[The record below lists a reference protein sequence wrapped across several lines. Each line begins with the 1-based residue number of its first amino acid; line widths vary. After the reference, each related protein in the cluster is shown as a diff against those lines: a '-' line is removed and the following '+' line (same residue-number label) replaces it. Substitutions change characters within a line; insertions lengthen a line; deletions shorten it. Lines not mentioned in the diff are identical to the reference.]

1 MRIIDSESRSKTV
14 RDKGAAMVEFAL
26 VLPLLIILI
35 MGVIEFGRAYNM
47 TISLQGGAREGARA
61 LALCGTTDPCVN
73 VDTVVNN
80 SMTVV
85 GATIAK
91 TFCTVD
97 GGMATVKVSKPFTFG
112 VPFLPTS
119 LGTITLAGK
128 ASMRCGL

>member
-1 MRIIDSESRSKTV
+1 MRVFDSERRSGLV

-47 TISLQGGAREGARA
+47 TISLQGGAREGVRA
-61 LALCGTTDPCVN
+61 LALCGTTDPSCTS
-73 VDTVVNN
+73 VDSVV
-80 SMTVV
+80 SEYITA
-85 GATIAK
+85 GATINK
-91 TFCTVD
+91 TYCTVN
-97 GGMATVKVSKPFTFG
+97 GGMATVKLSKPFTFG